1 MVKSFLLFLSLI
13 IVFQA
18 KAQPVID
25 CYSKVV
31 QDSLVHIYEKKASKY
46 GFNHPNHP
54 HWEETWDSLLTIC
67 PNVAEAYHEKAVP
80 YIRNGDYA
88 KAFEFEEKAVDLD
101 PKRWIAYYAF
111 MNCIFSKNYEK
122 ALIEFNRADT
132 LVPNAS
138 VMDHTYSFY
147 RGISYLELN
156 ELDKAELEFLKDIR
170 QQRRSNEHNDIH
182 FNSLLY
188 LGIVYSEMK
197 EFDKA
202 EKYFRDCLQQYEQLP
217 EANYYLAQTLKII
230 GNREYSLY
238 FEKAKQYFSAGF
250 RINEPTEMYVNYPR
264 QISEQEL
271 AAKN

>member
-46 GFNHPNHP
+46 GFNHP

-67 PNVAEAYHEKAVP
+67 PNVAEAYHEKAVA

-101 PKRWIAYYAF
+101 PQRWIAYYAF